1 MKLYHYTKIE
11 NLTSIVQKDGLSF
24 WLTDYREFDD
34 PSEGE
39 LILKV
44 QQQFYPKWVYNN
56 IERYVLSLS
65 RRHDNLAMW
74 REYANNATGLVLE
87 IETNNVKPSIF
98 SLLLECD
105 YSDKTIKER
114 SEAVK
119 NICDEYGKID
129 AAIKYGD
136 YCKRFPDLEPEDLK
150 DFNEKL
156 AVMDA
161 SVELIRVKNACYS
174 YEEEIRYIVK
184 AFDAEKFHY
193 YIKNGK
199 LRKCYEFNMNKNAL
213 TKIYVGSNNNSSI
226 LSDIKKYLDVIHL
239 SDIDVEMMDL
249 PYRTR

>member
-1 MKLYHYTKIE
+1 MKLYHYTKLE

-44 QQQFYPKWVYNN
+44 QQQFYPTWVYNN

-65 RRHDNLAMW
+65 RRYDNLAMW
-74 REYANNATGLVLE
+74 REYANNASGIALE
-87 IETNNVKPSIF
+87 LETDNIKPSIF

-105 YSDKTIKER
+105 YSNKTIKER
-114 SEAVK
+114 SEAIK
-119 NICDEYGKID
+119 TIFDKYDQID
-129 AAIKYGD
+129 ATIKYGD

-161 SVELIRVKNACYS
+161 SEELIRVKNACYS

-184 AFDAEKFHY
+184 ASDADKFHY
-193 YIKNGK
+193 YIKKGK
-199 LRKCYEFNMNKNAL
+199 LRKCYEFNVNKNAL
-213 TKIYVGSNNNSSI
+213 TRIYIGSNNSDSI
-226 LSDIKKYLDVIHL
+226 TEEVSTYLNIVGLSNVAVEKIDIPFR
-239 SDIDVEMMDL
+239 S
-249 PYRTR
+249 R